1 MAQIKRLQ
9 ASTPDN
15 SPALAGQGADMPPP
29 ASPRPPNHV
38 GGGPIAGLLIDH
50 GSAPYDFTPSNK
62 ENHFALVQK
71 PDGTQAYVWGVD
83 LPRALEEGEVG
94 QGDYIELRNLGRQ
107 EVTITVPIKDDDGVI
122 LGEEQQ
128 TVHRN
133 AWSAT
138 KAPVPSIDMELD
150 VAADAPVGS
159 ADATVDPSATGA
171 AKIATPPK
179 ATAAA
184 KAKQPEPPPGTPIQ
198 QDLLSKI
205 LSAPF
210 ALTAAAGSAIVSGIM
225 YTAGK
230 AHGFYVKGR
239 ENGHYIL
246 GQQLDEAASNI
257 VKMTD
262 SLKSRG
268 MDKLIIEMKATGRPL
283 REVFDGMKPGGAYQ
297 HLGDRFRN
305 LMEDSSFASTYAK
318 LERAIGDFGYQ
329 ASNYAKTGAELDLD
343 YADTIECNVDK
354 ISAAT
359 EGFIGK
365 GKDGALKHLQDM
377 VHAIGDRIN
386 AMLNNLFRRLRPQ

>member
-15 SPALAGQGADMPPP
+15 SPGLAGQGADIPPP
-29 ASPRPPNHV
+29 ANPRPPNHV
-38 GGGPIAGLLIDH
+38 GGGPITGLLIEH
-50 GSAPYDFTPSNK
+50 GAAPYDFSPSNK

-83 LPRALEEGEVG
+83 LPRALEAGEVG

-128 TVHRN
+128 IAHRN
-133 AWSAT
+133 AWSAS
-138 KAPVPSIDMELD
+138 KAPALGIELD
-150 VAADAPVGS
+150 VAADAPAASEG
-159 ADATVDPSATGA
+159 ATVDPSATGA

-179 ATAAA
+179 ATATA
-184 KAKQPEPPPGTPIQ
+184 KSKQPEPPPGTPIQ

-210 ALTAAAGSAIVSGIM
+210 ALTAAAGSAIISGIM

-262 SLKSRG
+262 SLKASG
-268 MDKLIIEMKATGRPL
+268 MDKLIGEMKATGRPL
-283 REVFDGMKPGGAYQ
+283 REVFEGMKPGGAYQ
-297 HLGDRFRN
+297 HLGERFNR
-305 LMEDSSFASTYAK
+305 LMQDESIASTYAK
-318 LERAIGDFGYQ
+318 LERAIGDFGYT
-329 ASNYAKTGAELDLD
+329 ASNYAKAGVELDLD
-343 YADTIECNVDK
+343 YADTIERNVDK

-359 EGFIGK
+359 EGIIGK

-377 VHAIGDRIN
+377 AQAIGDRIN

>member
-1 MAQIKRLQ
+1 MAQIKKLQ
-9 ASTPDN
+9 TGNRRDK
-15 SPALAGQGADMPPP
+15 QVEDMPHAP
-29 ASPRPPNHV
+29 ANPRPPNHI
-38 GGGPIAGLLIDH
+38 GSGSITGLLIEH
-50 GSAPYDFTPSNK
+50 AAAPYDFNPDNK

-83 LPRALEEGEVG
+83 LPRALEAGEVG
-94 QGDYIELRNLGRQ
+94 QGDYIELHNLGRQ

-133 AWSAT
+133 AWSAS
-138 KAPVPSIDMELD
+138 KAPAPSIDIELD
-150 VAADAPVGS
+150 VAAEASVAAS
-159 ADATVDPSATGA
+159 EDATVDPSKTGG
-171 AKIATPPK
+171 AKITTPPR
-179 ATAAA
+179 ATAPA
-184 KAKQPEPPPGTPIQ
+184 KLKKPEQPPGTPIQ

-205 LSAPF
+205 FSAPF

-246 GQQLDEAASNI
+246 GQQLDESASYI

-262 SLKSRG
+262 SLKNLG
-268 MDKLIIEMKATGRPL
+268 MDKLIGEMKSTGRPL
-283 REVFDGMKPGGAYQ
+283 REVFDGMKPGGAYE
-297 HLGDRFRN
+297 HLGERFN
-305 LMEDSSFASTYAK
+305 SLMKDESIASTYAK
-318 LERAIGDFGYQ
+318 LELAIGDFGYQ

-343 YADTIECNVDK
+343 YADTIERNVDK

-359 EGFIGK
+359 EGFIGRGK
-365 GKDGALKHLQDM
+365 GGALKHLQDM